1 MGMFVSMDGSVLE
14 ISISWAIYSMVSF
27 GYMESTSDEQHRWEG
42 DRGAIVNKGVEKV
55 RTVLESHCS
64 ERQVSY
70 PDTKDANDCAE
81 DAERNGDRCIGR
93 Y

>member
-1 MGMFVSMDGSVLE
+1 MFVSLDGSILE
-14 ISISWAIYSMVSF
+14 VARTWTFYSIVSLE
-27 GYMESTSDEQHRWEG
+27 YMESTSNEQHKMRS
-42 DRGAIVNKGVEKV
+42 DRAAIVNKEVERM

-64 ERQVSY
+64 ESQVSY
-70 PDTKDANDCAE
+70 PDTEEANDCAE